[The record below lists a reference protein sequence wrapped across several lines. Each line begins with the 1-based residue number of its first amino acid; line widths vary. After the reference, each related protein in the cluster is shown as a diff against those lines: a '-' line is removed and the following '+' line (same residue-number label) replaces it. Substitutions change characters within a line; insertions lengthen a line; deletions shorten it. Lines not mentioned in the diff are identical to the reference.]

1 MSEKDDFEEREKD
14 LRERLRSMEKSAIDL
29 RSKDR
34 EFHGLNREFLYH
46 QAQILSDFEK
56 SKDIKHPRD
65 LGTARE
71 QILRKFLTTS
81 GYLPKRFAV
90 SERSVRVASTSGH
103 LSKEIDIA
111 FFEPSDSITLMNRE
125 DVYEVHPVES
135 VYGVIQVKSLLTKA
149 ELTKGLENL
158 QSFKKLN
165 KHPEKKGWKIRSGNV
180 ETRGFG
186 ILFAYD
192 SAMAWKDIVNGVE
205 SFAKKNPKSEWANA
219 VFILG
224 RGFIMHGEDRF
235 AAFSN
240 NNIEKIDD
248 LTMHGR
254 PDREGNCLFN
264 LQSMLLTL
272 LRETEI
278 YPVDIDRYFKLPLI
292 SEEQSYSFA
301 WGVFGEL
308 GKCDDHGDYTRKIS
322 DANLKKIVSFCQGS
336 TPINWVKSNHI
347 ALGHPED
354 QAAYDRQPGEV
365 YIYNPENLPLPD
377 ILTRPI
383 PSEQG
388 LGGRALAYDTITTNG
403 MAIEIPYYY
412 TAKEGLIS
420 FCPKCFPPPKKK
432 RAPRRQK
439 ASGS

>member
-1 MSEKDDFEEREKD
+1 MTKKDDFEESEKAVRD
-14 LRERLRSMEKSAIDL
+14 RIRSMEKSAIDL
-29 RSKDR
+29 RSKER

-46 QAQILSDFEK
+46 QAQMLSDFDK

-65 LGTARE
+65 LGAARE

-81 GYLPKRFAV
+81 GYLPKRFGV

-149 ELTKGLENL
+149 ELKKGLENL

-165 KHPEKKGWKIRSGNV
+165 RHPDRKGWKIRSGNV

-192 SAMAWKDIVNGVE
+192 SAMAWTDIVDGVKA
-205 SFAKKNPKSEWANA
+205 FAKSNPKSEWANA
-219 VFILG
+219 VVVLG
-224 RGFIMHGEDRF
+224 RGFILHGGDGF
-235 AAFSN
+235 TAFSN
-240 NNIEKIDD
+240 NKIDTITD
-248 LTMHGR
+248 PTMYGF
-254 PDREGNCLFN
+254 PDRSGDCLFN

-272 LRETEI
+272 LRETEA
-278 YPVDIDRYFKLPLI
+278 YPADIDRYFKLPLV
-292 SEEQSYSFA
+292 SEEQSYSFT

-308 GKCDDHGDYTRKIS
+308 GRCPDHGDFTRKIS
-322 DANLKKIVSFCQGS
+322 KENLEKIVSFCRGS
-336 TPINWVKSNHI
+336 TPINWVKSTHI
-347 ALGHPED
+347 AYGLPED
-354 QAAYDRQPGEV
+354 QAAYDRQPGDV
-365 YIYNPENLPLPD
+365 YIYNPDNLPLPD
-377 ILTRPI
+377 ILTRSI
-383 PSEQG
+383 PNDA
-388 LGGRALAYDTITTNG
+388 LGGRAVAYDGITTGG
-403 MAIEIPYYY
+403 MNIQIPFYY

-420 FCPKCFPPPKKK
+420 DCPGCFPPPK
-432 RAPRRQK
+432 ATRRRN
-439 ASGS
+439 AADS